1 MRLVMVFDAFTCLF
15 KADRFSLGI
24 ARLASMIDVVP
35 GTSVGFHRSD
45 RTCAGAPQVAMPAS
59 GLHPLEPFRDDHA
72 GPIVEAR

>member
-1 MRLVMVFDAFTCLF
+1 LRLVMVFDAFTCLF